1 MESNRII
8 LHSDLNNFYASVEC
22 LLNPKIKDSPVVVV
36 GDVEKRRGV
45 VLAKNYIAKSF
56 GIKTG
61 DTVYE
66 AENKC
71 PSNMKL
77 VRLTARHHI
86 YEKVSKRVQ
95 EIYLRYTDYVEM
107 FGIDEA
113 WLDITE
119 TARDYKEAL
128 EIAEMIRQEV
138 KEKIGITVSIGVSY
152 NKIFAKLG
160 SDLKKPDAITL
171 ITQGNFKDKI
181 WGLNVNELLM
191 VGRATT
197 KKLEKMNILTIG
209 DLAKANV
216 DMLTKYFGVIG
227 KKLWTYANGMDT
239 TAVKLYADRD
249 EIKSIGNSTTCPRDL
264 NNIKDVTA
272 VFYSLAEQV
281 AYRIRKENRYCR
293 EIQIMVRYNDLSSI
307 EHQCKLPYA
316 TDTSKD
322 IATNALSLFMRTCDF
337 HLPIRALGIR
347 LRDFSEELQTSLL
360 DGAGDIARQEKLDET
375 CTHIRNKYGSN
386 AILRCNN
393 LWGLQTE

>member
-1 MESNRII
+1 MLQQNRMI

-22 LLNPKIKDSPVVVV
+22 LINPKIKDSPVVVV

-45 VLAKNYIAKSF
+45 VLAKNYIAKSY
-56 GIKTG
+56 GISTG

-71 PSNMKL
+71 PSGVKL
-77 VRLTARHHI
+77 VRCTARHHI
-86 YEKVSKRVQ
+86 YEKISKRVQ
-95 EIYLRYTDYVEM
+95 DIYLRYTDYVEM

-113 WLDITE
+113 WLDISKI
-119 TARDYKEAL
+119 ARDYKEAC
-128 EIAEMIRQEV
+128 EIAEMIRCEV

-171 ITQGNFKDKI
+171 ITQGNFRDRI
-181 WGLNVNELLM
+181 WGLNVNNLLM
-191 VGRATT
+191 VGRATN
-197 KKLEKMNILTIG
+197 KKLEKMSIRTIG
-209 DLAKANV
+209 DLAKADP
-216 DMLTKYFGVIG
+216 DMLTKYFGVNG
-227 KKLWTYANGMDT
+227 KKLWLFANGLDNSP
-239 TAVKLYADRD
+239 VKLYANRD

-264 NNIKDVTA
+264 NNIKDVSA

-281 AYRIRKENRYCR
+281 AYRLRKENMYCK
-293 EIQIMVRYNDLSSI
+293 EIQIMVRYSDMSSV
-307 EHQCKLPYA
+307 EHQCKLPYS

-322 IATNALSLFMRTCDF
+322 IATNALSLFNRTCDF

-347 LRDFSEELQTSLL
+347 LKDFSEQLQTSIL
-360 DGAGDIARQEKLDET
+360 DGGVDIAKQEKLD
-375 CTHIRNKYGSN
+375 CICDSIRHKYGEG

-393 LWGLQTE
+393 MWNE

>member
-1 MESNRII
+1 MDRDRII

-22 LLNPKIKDSPVVVV
+22 LLNPKIKDKPVVVV

-56 GIKTG
+56 DIKTG

-71 PSNMKL
+71 LGDAKL
-77 VRLTARHHI
+77 VRLTARLPL

-113 WLDITE
+113 WLDISKI
-119 TARDYKEAL
+119 ARDYKEAM
-128 EIAEMIRQEV
+128 EIAEMIRREV
-138 KEKIGITVSIGVSY
+138 KETIGITVSIGVSY

-171 ITQGNFKDKI
+171 ITRGNFRDRI
-181 WGLNVNELLM
+181 WGLNVNTLLL

-197 KKLEKMNILTIG
+197 KKLEKMNISTIG
-209 DLAKANV
+209 DLARANP

-227 KKLWTYANGMDT
+227 GKLWKYANGLDDS
-239 TAVKLYADRD
+239 AVKLYADRD
-249 EIKSIGNSTTCPRDL
+249 EIKSIGNSTTCPKDL
-264 NNIKDVTA
+264 NNIKEVSA

-281 AYRIRKENRYCR
+281 AYRLRKENMYCK
-293 EIQIMVRYNDLSSI
+293 EIQIMVRYNDMSSI
-307 EHQCKLPYA
+307 EHQCKLPYS

-322 IATNALSLFMRTCDF
+322 IATNALSLFVRMCDF

-347 LRDFSEELQTSLL
+347 LKDFSEELQTSLL
-360 DGAGDIARQEKLDET
+360 DGGTDIARQEILDDT
-375 CTHIRNKYGSN
+375 CSKIRSKYGCN

-393 LWGLQTE
+393 LW